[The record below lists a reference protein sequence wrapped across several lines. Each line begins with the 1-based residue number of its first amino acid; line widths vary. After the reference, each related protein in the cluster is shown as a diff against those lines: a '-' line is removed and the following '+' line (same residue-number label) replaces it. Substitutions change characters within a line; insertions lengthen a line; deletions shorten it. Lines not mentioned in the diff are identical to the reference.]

1 MKKLIDILKEAFGDD
16 VVNQLGDPDKPTVRK
31 DLVGKTPAEIK
42 SAYPELKL
50 NTATMIKKPVQFA
63 VEFKPTEDFRAI
75 HLADKFLKDEGYVH
89 GSMNMDMPMLVVR
102 GDGDTEVRTRYQ
114 GEERAAVITKWDRLS
129 PNEYDQLDGVI
140 VTDEEGFRDGG
151 VVVLLFNYF

>member
-16 VVNQLGDPDKPTVRK
+16 VVNQLGNPDEPTLRK
-31 DLVGKTPAEIK
+31 DLMGKTPAEIQA
-42 SAYPELKL
+42 SNPELKL
-50 NTATMIKKPVQFA
+50 NTAKMINKPVQYA

-89 GSMNMDMPMLVVR
+89 GSMNMDMPMIIVK
-102 GDGDTEVRTRYQ
+102 GDGDTEIMTRYK
-114 GEERAAVITKWDRLS
+114 EERPVVITKWDRLS
-129 PNEYDQLDGVI
+129 PSEYEQLDGVI